1 MIRSL
6 DSHRRVRRAS
16 IWALALLVCATSFA
30 QTQSMTVSRQK
41 VTPDPDQENRLPLEL
56 RRLGWDQNIGDY
68 VDLELTFADE
78 SGRERPLGDFFDG
91 ERPVLLAPVYFECP
105 MLCSLV
111 LDGVVRGLKPLQFI
125 PGDEFQVLAVSFD
138 PGEDAELAQKS
149 LNTALARYGRP
160 DDPSGWSFLTGS
172 QPEIEKLMSEIGFKY
187 EYNEET
193 GEYGHAGGIVLLTP
207 DGQISRY
214 FYGVDYAPKD
224 LRLGFVEASQNKLG
238 NLVDQ
243 VVLFCTQYDPMT
255 GKYSA
260 ISMNIVRAGGILT
273 VLALAFFIIKM
284 LRAESRRT
292 AAAQGAQ

>member
-1 MIRSL
+1 MSLTQPSRSTSL
-6 DSHRRVRRAS
+6 RILVWIFAAFVSAS
-16 IWALALLVCATSFA
+16 TFA

-56 RRLGWDQNIGDY
+56 RRLGWDQKIGDFL
-68 VDLELTFADE
+68 DLELTFADNE
-78 SGRERPLGDFFDG
+78 GNQRPLADYFDG

-111 LDGVVRGLKPLQFI
+111 LDGVVRGLKPLQFL
-125 PGDEFQVLAVSFD
+125 PGQEFQVLAVSFD
-138 PGEDAELAQKS
+138 PGEDSDLAQKS

-172 QPEIEKLMSEIGFKY
+172 QDQIDQLMSSIGFKY

-214 FYGVDYAPKD
+214 FYGVDYAPKE
-224 LRLGFVEASQNKLG
+224 LRLGFVEASQNQLG

-243 VVLFCTQYDPMT
+243 VMLFCYQYDPMT
-255 GKYSA
+255 GKYSK

-284 LRAESRRT
+284 LRAESRR
-292 AAAQGAQ
+292 AVPAQGAQ